1 MAKNKGKG
9 PKQGDF
15 GFTEEDSASTVQPI
29 VTPAKSYSTP
39 TDPSP
44 NVRAENAQMPA
55 GKDWAESELRGVR
68 TEMKAIKNDLQRQVD
83 QKPGIW
89 KIFFTTAGVAGFAVG
104 IIVASIFAAL
114 QLMTDNFSN
123 GLEAG
128 RGVALEALE
137 QYQEQLDQI
146 AESQRQMAETIEEM
160 RDDDTQ
166 ESEEER

>member
-1 MAKNKGKG
+1 
-9 PKQGDF
+9 
-15 GFTEEDSASTVQPI
+15 
-29 VTPAKSYSTP
+29 
-39 TDPSP
+39 
-44 NVRAENAQMPA
+44 
-55 GKDWAESELRGVR
+55 
-68 TEMKAIKNDLQRQVD
+68 MKAIKNDLQRQVD